1 MAIDIE
7 EILRI
12 RRVLAQ
18 KLRLAQ
24 FFGAETLEVNFAAAA
39 AMAGTGGTPTSD
51 VSMFEGTVPQKDGHL
66 PEEKQQAMLDAIAEQ
81 VAACSKCVLHESR
94 HNVVPGEGSPAAR
107 LVFIGEGPGEQE
119 DLQGRPFVGRAG
131 KMLDKIIA
139 AMGLAREDVFIGNI
153 VKCRPPGN
161 RAPAPTEAVDCMPY
175 LQQQIEIIAPEVIV
189 ALGATAAKWL
199 LETRDGI
206 SKLRGRFHDYRG
218 IPLMPTYH
226 PAYLLRAYTPE
237 NRRKVWDDMLK
248 VCDKLGITPPKK
260 K

>member
-1 MAIDIE
+1 MTIGID

-24 FFGAETLEVNFAAAA
+24 FFGAEALEVNLAAAA
-39 AMAGTGGTPTSD
+39 AAGTGGAPIAD
-51 VSMFEGTVPQKDGHL
+51 VSMSRGSTPQKDGHP
-66 PEEKQQAMLDAIAEQ
+66 PEEKRAMLDAIADQ
-81 VAACSKCVLHESR
+81 VAACTKCSLHESR
-94 HNVVPGEGSPAAR
+94 HNVVPGEGNPAAR
-107 LVFIGEGPGEQE
+107 LMFIGEGPGEQE

-161 RAPAPTEAVDCMPY
+161 RAPAPAEAVDCMPY
-175 LQQQIEIIAPEVIV
+175 LQQQIEVIAPEVIV

-206 SKLRGRFHDYRG
+206 SRLRGRFHDYRG

-237 NRRKVWDDMLK
+237 NRRKVWDDMQM
-248 VCDKLGITPPKK
+248 VCKKLGITPPKK
-260 K
+260 KS